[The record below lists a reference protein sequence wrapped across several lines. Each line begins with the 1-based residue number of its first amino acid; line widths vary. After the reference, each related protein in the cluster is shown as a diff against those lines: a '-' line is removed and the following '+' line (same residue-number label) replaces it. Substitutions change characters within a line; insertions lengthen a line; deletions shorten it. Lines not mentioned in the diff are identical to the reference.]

1 MPPRLVSDT
10 QLVDRL
16 TDLFRSEGFEASSL
30 NEIAKATGLQKSS
43 LYHRFPG
50 GKEQMAADVTA
61 AVIDRFATEILA
73 PLFTTGPAEA
83 RIRQVG
89 RNLDAFYESGER
101 RCLLDVLTVGHPGDA
116 ASLALAAAGNGWV
129 EAFASVARSEGA
141 RPKVALARAQ
151 DAVAG
156 IEGALVLA
164 RVTGDRAA
172 FARAIE
178 RLPDLLLGR
187 TP

>member
-10 QLVDRL
+10 ELVDRL

-43 LYHRFPG
+43 LYHRFPD
-50 GKEQMAADVTA
+50 GKEQMAADVAA
-61 AVIDRFATEILA
+61 AVITRFATEILA
-73 PLFTTGPAEA
+73 PLATDAPAEE
-83 RIRQVG
+83 RIRAVG
-89 RNLDAFYESGER
+89 RNLDAFYEGGDR
-101 RCLLDVLTVGHPGDA
+101 RCLLDVLSIGHPGPA
-116 ASLALAAAGNGWV
+116 AATALAEAGNGWV
-129 EAFASVARSEGA
+129 GAFASVARGAGA

-151 DAVAG
+151 DAIAG

-164 RVTGDRAA
+164 RVTGDKAP
-172 FARAIE
+172 FARAID

>member
-50 GKEQMAADVTA
+50 GKEQMAADVATA
-61 AVIDRFATEILA
+61 VTERFATEILA
-73 PLFTTGPAEA
+73 PLVGDGPLEE
-83 RIRQVG
+83 RVREVG
-89 RNLDAFYESGER
+89 RNLDAFYEGGER
-101 RCLLDVLTVGHPGDA
+101 RCLLDVLSVGHPGRA
-116 ASLALAAAGNGWV
+116 ASSALADAGNGWV
-129 EAFASVARSEGA
+129 AVFATVARDAGA
-141 RPKVALARAQ
+141 DETTALARAQ

-164 RVTGDRAA
+164 RVTGDKAA
-172 FARAIE
+172 FARAID

-187 TP
+187 AS